1 MSGTGYTEA
10 ARERYELV
18 LGLMRRDLPPP
29 GVVVEFGAA
38 PGGQSIGLQRAGYKV
53 TAVDLGEQSDA
64 WDGAAEGTM
73 AARFK
78 AEGVDLVIWDLERTP
93 YPLGDETFDAVVM
106 TEVFEHLREYP
117 VTSLEEARRVL
128 RPGGYVYLTTP
139 NAAYIG
145 NRLRLAIGR
154 NTATRLTDWIGG
166 VPFARHAREY
176 TFAEMRQLLVYA
188 GLKPTLMMS
197 RHLDVNS
204 GRTSGFARLGK
215 QAINQIAIVRPTLG
229 PALIAVAQKPQ

>member
-1 MSGTGYTEA
+1 MSKTGYTEA

-18 LGLMRRDLPPP
+18 LSLMRGDMPPP
-29 GVVVEFGAA
+29 AMVVEFGAA

-53 TAVDLGEQSDA
+53 TAIDLGEQSDA

-73 AARFK
+73 ATRFK
-78 AEGVDLVIWDLERTP
+78 AEGVDLVIWNLEQKP

-117 VTSLEEARRVL
+117 VTSLEEARRLL
-128 RPGGYVYLTTP
+128 RPGGHLYLTTP

-145 NRLRLAIGR
+145 NRMRLAMGR
-154 NTATRLTDWIGG
+154 NTATKLADWIGG

-176 TFAEMRQLLVYA
+176 TFAEMHELLVYA
-188 GLKPTLMMS
+188 GLEPTRMMG

-204 GRTSGFARLGK
+204 GRTSGLARLGK
-215 QAINQIAIVRPTLG
+215 QAINQIAIARPTLG
-229 PALIAVAQKPQ
+229 PALIAVARKAS